1 MLRVLSPGIRAAFVQ
16 ESMDS
21 KQGKARWNVTY
32 LIVDGGAKVYPV
44 MVLQSGYSNDQQ
56 AALDQLY
63 ASFRIPGGAPAAK
76 RLATNAELART
87 WSMSTSS
94 SLNYVTASGA
104 YAGSSH
110 VAYAQSYSMK
120 SDGTYTGS
128 FGGISNSMRIRSK
141 EKGTY
146 RLQGDLLIFNHS

>member
-1 MLRVLSPGIRAAFVQ
+1 
-16 ESMDS
+16 
-21 KQGKARWNVTY
+21 
-32 LIVDGGAKVYPV
+32 
-44 MVLQSGYSNDQQ
+44 
-56 AALDQLY
+56 
-63 ASFRIPGGAPAAK
+63 
-76 RLATNAELART
+76 
-87 WSMSTSS
+87 MSTSS

-120 SDGTYTGS
+120 PDGTYTGS

-146 RLQGDLLIFNHS
+146 RLQGDLLIFSHSDGRTTKRRFLGIDTPPGAKGPIMLLLDPQYPLNSGNIGLYGEKYGIVSK